1 MRATPLVRRMS
12 VVLGDD
18 VIRAR
23 VAANLRSVSVL
34 VLDSVIGAGE
44 GDLAG
49 GLHLDGIRGA
59 GAVAL
64 GGGDCHAGNGGE
76 GRGSCLDD
84 GFIRVR
90 GEHVDRGN
98 REEWDRGDLAG
109 AVARDSRNR
118 GGSCGL
124 GGGGRGGLGGGHSRG
139 SLGLRGAAGAQGE
152 RGRSDESGGC
162 QGASC
167 DDHEPNRTGKYEGR
181 TLFR

>member
-49 GLHLDGIRGA
+49 GLHLGGIRGA

-64 GGGDCHAGNGGE
+64 GGGDRHAGNGGE

-84 GFIRVR
+84 ALSAFEANTSI
-90 GEHVDRGN
+90 
-98 REEWDRGDLAG
+98 AG
-109 AVARDSRNR
+109 TEKN
-118 GGSCGL
+118 GI
-124 GGGGRGGLGGGHSRG
+124 GGLSP
-139 SLGLRGAAGAQGE
+139 
-152 RGRSDESGGC
+152 GR
-162 QGASC
+162 
-167 DDHEPNRTGKYEGR
+167 
-181 TLFR
+181 

>member
-1 MRATPLVRRMS
+1 MRGGARYACRPSLLTMS
-12 VVLGDD
+12 VLGDD

-59 GAVAL
+59 
-64 GGGDCHAGNGGE
+64 
-76 GRGSCLDD
+76 
-84 GFIRVR
+84 
-90 GEHVDRGN
+90 
-98 REEWDRGDLAG
+98 
-109 AVARDSRNR
+109 
-118 GGSCGL
+118 
-124 GGGGRGGLGGGHSRG
+124 
-139 SLGLRGAAGAQGE
+139 AGAQRE

-162 QGASC
+162 QDASC
-167 DDHEPNRTGKYEGR
+167 DDNEPNRTGKYEGR

>member
-23 VAANLRSVSVL
+23 VAANLRSVSIL

-49 GLHLDGIRGA
+49 GLHLGGIRGA

-64 GGGDCHAGNGGE
+64 GGGRPSRRERRRGTWKLP
-76 GRGSCLDD
+76 GRRPYPRSRRTRRSREPRRVGS
-84 GFIRVR
+84 
-90 GEHVDRGN
+90 
-98 REEWDRGDLAG
+98 
-109 AVARDSRNR
+109 
-118 GGSCGL
+118 GGSRW
-124 GGGGRGGLGGGHSRG
+124 GGSPGQSEPRRELRTGWGQPWWPRRWAQPRESGASRSCRRPG
-139 SLGLRGAAGAQGE
+139 W
-152 RGRSDESGGC
+152 RGRSDESGDC
-162 QGASC
+162 QGVSC

-181 TLFR
+181 ILFR